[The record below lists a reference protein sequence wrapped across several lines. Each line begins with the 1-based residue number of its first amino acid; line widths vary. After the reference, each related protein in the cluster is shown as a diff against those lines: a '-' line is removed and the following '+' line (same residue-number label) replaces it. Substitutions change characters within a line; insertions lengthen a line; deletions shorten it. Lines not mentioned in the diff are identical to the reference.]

1 MSRDHQSPL
10 EILTALVKTLEHHQE
25 LYRKLD
31 KVRRIDENPTSTL
44 DRLLQERAGI
54 VDLLKALKAPTQP
67 YDYDF
72 KDNLVRVL
80 RSLLAPHLAVANAT
94 EP

>member
-10 EILTALVKTLEHHQE
+10 EIFKALVATLEHEQV
-25 LYRKLD
+25 LNRALD
-31 KVRRIDENPTSTL
+31 RVRRIDENPRSTL
-44 DRLLQERAGI
+44 DRLLQERADI
-54 VDLLKALKAPTQP
+54 VKLLHQLKAVGSA

-72 KDNLVRVL
+72 KDNLVTVL

-94 EP
+94 KP